1 MDTTTNEL
9 QALRKELDALRN
21 ENIALY
27 NELTKQNKTLCEHVI
42 SLHEQNIALNN
53 EFTRQHAILNHM
65 IHFFGGALSYDNV
78 DKYLTRLAGM
88 QTAEFIVEHMNK
100 LKAYDTREA
109 HLKYALSQA
118 GNDALGG
125 GLYLEFGVFEGN
137 SINLISSTFP
147 DKIIY
152 GFDSFEG
159 LPEVWWQEDKY
170 PKGKFSLKGNLPA
183 VNANVRLVKGWFN
196 ETLPEFVKAHPE
208 QCAFIHID
216 CDLYS
221 STKIVLD
228 TLKNQIGAGTVIAFD
243 EYFNYPG
250 WKDGEYKAFMEFIA
264 WSGLEFEYIARTNS
278 AQVSVKIK

>member
-9 QALRKELDALRN
+9 QALRQELDAFRK
-21 ENIALY
+21 ETVAMF
-27 NELTKQNKTLCEHVI
+27 NELAKHHAL
-42 SLHEQNIALNN
+42 LNN
-53 EFTRQHAILNHM
+53 SINFTNSQNLKI
-65 IHFFGGALSYDNV
+65 
-78 DKYLTRLAGM
+78 YLTRLAGM
-88 QTAEFIVEHMNK
+88 QTAQFIADNMPKVKSFDNRSD
-100 LKAYDTREA
+100 Y
-109 HLKYALSQA
+109 LKYVINHTESAW
-118 GNDALGG
+118 GG
-125 GLYLEFGVFEGN
+125 GYLEFGVFAGET
-137 SINLISSTFP
+137 INLLSSTLP

-159 LPEVWWQEDKY
+159 LPETWRDGFDTATFDREGV
-170 PKGKFSLKGNLPA
+170 LPQ